1 VRGHAHAAASPGP
14 SVTRG
19 PRAQLLLSRHCPL
32 FARGLPAGARAL
44 AAGDALF
51 CASAALWAPAALAV
65 PVVAAATRGAFPLL
79 LTWEWLAAAA
89 PYAVLTLVGA
99 APLAPASP
107 QRARY
112 SCAVLCLCYAVPPC
126 TCQTASIACRA
137 HQGAGQPVEPA
148 RARPKQWRLTR
159 RPRRAVRV
167 WCSAPAELPAALLS
181 LQEPQVLW
189 AAYARGAAGALGHA
203 LCPCRGALLVRPAV
217 HTGAAAP
224 APAPA
229 LADDLASP
237 RSVASSLF
245 GSSDAGSL
253 AGPYDGARQGLEDAP
268 GRPGPRSAGLLCGC
282 GGGAVADDVAPGA
295 AAGAK
300 LGAPRRAQRTPVLSL
315 ADVHGALAAGRR
327 PGWAMEAWA
336 PAEAAAAG
344 AAAGAA
350 TAGGRAAPPGSPR
363 AWARRIG
370 VHVTGG
376 RRDLWAPVLALAA
389 AVAAAAACG
398 VQAARA
404 ARPSPVLALAAA
416 WAAAAAAPPAL
427 LLAYAAGAR
436 GRGLRWCGCAAL
448 AAVAAAALVA
458 LVATALLLPARYDYG
473 AVRPGRQARVW
484 VWARLAGDAPQ
495 PCAAAR
501 APAARAPAR
510 RGRRPRMRP
519 APTGPATRSRTEPRA
534 RARRCWATHTCSTR
548 RSARA
553 RCRPTTAC
561 PGAATPAC
569 RTASATTRSRAAGAP
584 ARAAAPGR

>member
-1 VRGHAHAAASPGP
+1 VRA
-14 SVTRG
+14 
-19 PRAQLLLSRHCPL
+19 
-32 FARGLPAGARAL
+32 
-44 AAGDALF
+44 
-51 CASAALWAPAALAV
+51 
-65 PVVAAATRGAFPLL
+65 
-79 LTWEWLAAAA
+79 
-89 PYAVLTLVGA
+89 
-99 APLAPASP
+99 
-107 QRARY
+107 
-112 SCAVLCLCYAVPPC
+112 
-126 TCQTASIACRA
+126 
-137 HQGAGQPVEPA
+137 
-148 RARPKQWRLTR
+148 
-159 RPRRAVRV
+159 
-167 WCSAPAELPAALLS
+167 WCGAPAELPSALLG
-181 LQEPQVLW
+181 LLEPQLLW
-189 AAYARGAAGALGHA
+189 VAYARGAAGALGRA
-203 LCPCRGALLVRPAV
+203 LCPCRRPRRVRPAV

-229 LADDLASP
+229 PADDLASP

-253 AGPYDGARQGLEDAP
+253 AGPYGGAGQGLEDAP
-268 GRPGPRSAGLLCGC
+268 GRPGPRSAGLLCC

-344 AAAGAA
+344 AAVGAA
-350 TAGGRAAPPGSPR
+350 AAGGGLAHPGSPR

-370 VHVTGG
+370 VHVSGG
-376 RRDLWAPVLALAA
+376 RRDLWAAVLALAA

-398 VQAARA
+398 AQAARA

-416 WAAAAAAPPAL
+416 WAAAAAALPAL

-436 GRGLRWCGCAAL
+436 GRGLRWCARAAL
-448 AAVAAAALVA
+448 AAVAAAALAA

-473 AVRPGRQARVW
+473 AVRTGRRVGVGLGPGRRATRRGLGQPRARPPH
-484 VWARLAGDAPQ
+484 A
-495 PCAAAR
+495 
-501 APAARAPAR
+501 APAR
-510 RGRRPRMRP
+510 RGRRPRTCP
-519 APTGPATRSRTEPRA
+519 APTGPATLPRTDLRA
-534 RARRCWATHTCSTR
+534 RARRCWATRTCSTR

-553 RCRPTTAC
+553 RCRRTTAC

-569 RTASATTRSRAAGAP
+569 RTASATTRLRAAGAP